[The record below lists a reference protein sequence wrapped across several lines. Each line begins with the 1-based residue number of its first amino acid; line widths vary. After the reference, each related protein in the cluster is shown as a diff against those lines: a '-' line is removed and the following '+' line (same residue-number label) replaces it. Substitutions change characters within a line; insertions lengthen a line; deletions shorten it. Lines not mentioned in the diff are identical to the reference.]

1 MKKKWVFLIIICIGF
16 IIIQSMIPEPRS
28 YRESAWFTK
37 NIVNPIMAYFHI
49 TLDKDFVRKTAHVFE
64 YFVLTLVVFLYWKK
78 TVKTFYAGFTLA
90 FLDETLQIFT
100 GRGTL
105 VSDIWIDLIGVVID
119 IGLGKAILERK
130 R

>member
-1 MKKKWVFLIIICIGF
+1 M
-16 IIIQSMIPEPRS
+16 
-28 YRESAWFTK
+28 
-37 NIVNPIMAYFHI
+37 
-49 TLDKDFVRKTAHVFE
+49 
-64 YFVLTLVVFLYWKK
+64 
-78 TVKTFYAGFTLA
+78 
-90 FLDETLQIFT
+90 DENLQIFT

>member
-1 MKKKWVFLIIICIGF
+1 MICVGF
-16 IIIQSMIPEPRS
+16 IIIQSMIPEHRS
-28 YRESAWFTK
+28 YRESVWFTK

-49 TLDKDFVRKTAHVFE
+49 
-64 YFVLTLVVFLYWKK
+64 
-78 TVKTFYAGFTLA
+78 

-105 VSDIWIDLIGVVID
+105 VSDIWIDLIGVVIG

-130 R
+130 K